1 MTNKTR
7 KERQKEVFAKDGF
20 KCVKCGETS
29 GLTLDHII
37 PRSDGGSDELANLQT
52 LCLSCNGK
60 KGNYVKLGFWERMR
74 FIWNVNERIQSIR
87 LNMRGEISVEAERVR
102 KTCLQSFDDKS
113 KFLQGATLGLGTRI
127 DTLNS
132 TLTEAFAKKARED
145 ALLIVGMEND
155 IDILKKEV
163 EFYKDGYKKDFNALL
178 DYLDIQYIPETVK
191 QVEVVEKKLV
201 EVVEPATFTTKSL

>member
-1 MTNKTR
+1 MTSKSR
-7 KERQKEVFAKDGF
+7 KEKQKEVFARDGF

-29 GLTLDHII
+29 GLTLDHIM

-60 KGNYVKLGFWERMR
+60 KGNYVKLGFWERVR

-87 LNMRGEISVEAERVR
+87 VNMRSEISIETERTK
-102 KTCLQSFDDKS
+102 KTCLQSFDDKA
-113 KFLQGATLGLGTRI
+113 KFLQGATLGLGSRI

-132 TLTEAFAKKARED
+132 TLTEAFAKKAKED

-155 IDILKKEV
+155 IDILKKDLA
-163 EFYKDGYKKDFNALL
+163 FYKEGYQKDFNQLL
-178 DYLDIQYIPETVK
+178 EYLDLQYVPETVK
-191 QVEVVEKKLV
+191 QIEVIEKKLV
-201 EVVEPATFTTKSL
+201 EVVEPATFMKSE